1 MAEEKMKKTHEIISH
16 LVKIAAEG
24 SPKAYGDYLEIEV
37 LDDAEREMLAEEMF
51 QLSDEMDEESYS
63 DAGESIES
71 SEEVILIGLN
81 DHPPLELDCRACGYE
96 DCKEFSEAEEES
108 DIFSGP
114 NCVFRII
121 DLGLALGNA
130 LNTSRSHGLENGIS
144 IRGGLA
150 AKHLGLIDSRICLAI
165 TGDVKKERSYHNP

>member
-16 LVKIAAEG
+16 LIKISAEG
-24 SPKAYGDYLEIEV
+24 SPKASGDYLEIVV
-37 LDDAEREMLAEEMF
+37 LDEAEKEMLVEEMF
-51 QLSDEMDEESYS
+51 QLSDEKDEESYS
-63 DAGESIES
+63 EVGESIES
-71 SEEVILIGLN
+71 SDEVLLIGLN

-96 DCKEFSEAEEES
+96 DCKDFSEADEES

-121 DLGLALGNA
+121 DLGIALGNA
-130 LNTSRSHGLENGIS
+130 LNTIKSHGLEDSIS

-150 AKHLGLIDSRICLAI
+150 AKHLGLIDSNICLAI
-165 TGDVKKERSYHNP
+165 MGDVKREKCYYKS